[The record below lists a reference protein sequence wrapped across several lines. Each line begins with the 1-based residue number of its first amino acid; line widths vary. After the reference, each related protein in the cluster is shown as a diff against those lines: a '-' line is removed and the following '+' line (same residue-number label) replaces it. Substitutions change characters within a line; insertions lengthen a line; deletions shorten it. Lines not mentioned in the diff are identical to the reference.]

1 MKETVDSLRIT
12 IEDRMRR
19 TELTEVNERLPTR
32 QSLLSRLKD
41 WNDQEGWKEFFDT
54 YWQLIYNAAVK
65 TGLTDSEAQD
75 VVQET
80 LIEVAT
86 RMPGFQY
93 DPAIGSFKGWL
104 LKLARWR
111 IRDQFRKRPSQRAL
125 EHGAPYETEDAEQI
139 VDDSLCSFEEMWNK
153 EWENNILCA
162 AIQRVKRK
170 VDPKQYQL
178 FDLSV
183 FQQWTV
189 IKIARVLKVNPGRV
203 YLARHRIG
211 GLIKK
216 EVSYLKAQTS

>member
-1 MKETVDSLRIT
+1 
-12 IEDRMRR
+12 MRR
-19 TELTEVNERLPTR
+19 TELPELNERLPTR

-54 YWQLIYNAAVK
+54 YWQLIYNAAVR

-80 LIEVAT
+80 LIEVAKS
-86 RMPGFQY
+86 MPGFHY

-111 IRDQFRKRPSQRAL
+111 IRDQFRKRASVRAS
-125 EHGAPYETEDAEQI
+125 EHGGSYGTEDAEQI
-139 VDDSLCSFEEMWNK
+139 VDASLCSFEEVWNK
-153 EWENNILCA
+153 EWESNLLSA
-162 AIQRVKRK
+162 AIERVKLK

-216 EVSYLKAQTS
+216 EVSYLKAKTS

>member
-1 MKETVDSLRIT
+1 MKETVRSLRIT
-12 IEDRMRR
+12 SEARMRR
-19 TELTEVNERLPTR
+19 TELPEVNERLPTR

-54 YWQLIYNAAVK
+54 YWQLIYNAAVR

-86 RMPGFQY
+86 HMPGFHY

-111 IRDQFRKRPSQRAL
+111 IRDQFRKRASARGLP
-125 EHGAPYETEDAEQI
+125 HGGSCATEDPDQI
-139 VDDSLCSFEEMWNK
+139 VDASSCSFEEMWNK

-203 YLARHRIG
+203 YLARHRVG

-216 EVSYLKAQTS
+216 EVSSLKAQTS